1 MCPLRAQHHST
12 CHSAKQLVFACSGSF
27 GCWAYRRSW
36 RPGNS
41 FVLGVGKMG
50 CLAGL
55 STQNPGTVHD
65 AKSADKIVAIDGCP
79 GECARKTLEAA
90 GIEGFEH
97 VRLAE
102 LELEKDKSPATD
114 QRVAMVVH
122 HVTQR
127 LRG

>member
-12 CHSAKQLVFACSGSF
+12 CHSVKQLVFACSGSSDV
-27 GCWAYRRSW
+27 GHIADLAARELV
-36 RPGNS
+36 
-41 FVLGVGKMG
+41 VLGACKMG

-55 STQNPGTVHD
+55 STQNPGTVRD
-65 AKSADKIVAIDGCP
+65 AKSADKIVVIDGCP

-97 VRLAE
+97 VRLAD
-102 LELEKDKSPATD
+102 LNLEKDKSPATD
-114 QRVAMVVH
+114 QQVAMVVH

>member
-1 MCPLRAQHHST
+1 MCPLRAQHHSI
-12 CHSAKQLVFACSGSF
+12 CHSAKQLIFACSGGSDV
-27 GCWAYRRSW
+27 GHLADLAAREL
-36 RPGNS
+36 
-41 FVLGVGKMG
+41 VDLGIGKMG

-55 STQNPGTVHD
+55 AAQNPGSVRD
-65 AKSADKIVAIDGCP
+65 AKSADEIVVIDGCA

-97 VRLAE
+97 VRLTD
-102 LELEKDKSPATD
+102 LNLEKDKSPATD